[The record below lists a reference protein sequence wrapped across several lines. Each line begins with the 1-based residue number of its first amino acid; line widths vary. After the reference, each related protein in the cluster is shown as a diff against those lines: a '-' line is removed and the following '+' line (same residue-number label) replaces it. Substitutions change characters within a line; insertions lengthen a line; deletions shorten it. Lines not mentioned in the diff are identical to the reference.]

1 MENFM
6 GKSKNSGIAWN
17 LKLSVR
23 IHGPYKKP
31 VITGDW
37 LQFSRKKGL
46 AVGDRIV
53 QSREVDGEN
62 GNTRLKSEIVRV
74 RVCIHAH

>member
-31 VITGDW
+31 VITG
-37 LQFSRKKGL
+37 KGL

-53 QSREVDGEN
+53 QSREVDGGN
-62 GNTRLKSEIVRV
+62 GNARLKSEIVRV
-74 RVCIHAH
+74 RVCIQAH

>member
-1 MENFM
+1 MKNFTS
-6 GKSKNSGIAWN
+6 KSKNSGIAWN

-46 AVGDRIV
+46 AVGATESFRAGRSMGTMETLD
-53 QSREVDGEN
+53 SN
-62 GNTRLKSEIVRV
+62 LKSLEC
-74 RVCIHAH
+74 VCVYTH

>member
-1 MENFM
+1 M
-6 GKSKNSGIAWN
+6 N

-23 IHGPYKKP
+23 INGPYKKP

-37 LQFSRKKGL
+37 LQFSPKKGL

-53 QSREVDGEN
+53 QSREVDKGN
-62 GNTRLKSEIVRV
+62 GTLDSNLKLLECVCVYTHTSFRV
-74 RVCIHAH
+74 YVSQ